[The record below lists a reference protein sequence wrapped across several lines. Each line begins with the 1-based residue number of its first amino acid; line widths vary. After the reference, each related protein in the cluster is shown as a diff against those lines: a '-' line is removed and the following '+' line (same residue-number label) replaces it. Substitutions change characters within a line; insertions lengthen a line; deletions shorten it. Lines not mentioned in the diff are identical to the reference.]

1 MAMKELNRRE
11 FFHQSAG
18 ALAAA
23 AALGSAA
30 RAGAAAEIPRAA
42 SKHVL
47 GQTGITSTLLGMG
60 TGTKAWD
67 GSSAQNRRGRDAFV
81 ETLVHAYERG
91 LRYYDLADMYG
102 AHDYLRQAMAEA
114 SMPREDL
121 MLLTKTV
128 AKDAETCRADLDR
141 FRKEAGVDY
150 FDVVLL
156 HCMTSADWTETMKPC
171 MDVLAEAKEQGI
183 IRAHGVSCHDFGAL
197 KTAAAHPWVDV
208 MLSRINPY
216 GIKMDA
222 SPEEVVPVLESACA
236 AGKGMLGMKIAG
248 EGECLDRLAAS
259 LEYVQGL
266 GCIQAFTIGFVRPEE
281 IDDTI
286 AKIEAAA

>member
-1 MAMKELNRRE
+1 MDRLNRRE
-11 FFHQSAG
+11 FFQHSAS
-18 ALAAA
+18 ALTAATVLSGTVHAAA
-23 AALGSAA
+23 ATDLPG
-30 RAGAAAEIPRAA
+30 AA
-42 SKHVL
+42 SKQVL
-47 GQTGITSTLLGMG
+47 GKTGITSTLLGMG
-60 TGTKAWD
+60 TGTKAWN

-81 ETLVHAYERG
+81 ETLIHAYERG

-128 AKDAETCRADLDR
+128 AKDAETCRADLER
-141 FRKEAGVDY
+141 FRKEADVDY

-156 HCMTSADWTETMKPC
+156 HCMTAADWTETMKPC
-171 MDVLAEAKEQGI
+171 MDVLAEAKEKGI

-197 KTAAAHPWVDV
+197 KAAAEHPWVDV

-222 SPEEVVPVLESACA
+222 EPEEVVPVLESACA

-248 EGECLDRLAAS
+248 EGDCLDRLADS
-259 LEYVQGL
+259 LKYVQGL
-266 GCIQAFTIGFVRPEE
+266 GCIHAFTIGFVRPEE

-286 AKIEAAA
+286 AKIEATA